1 METTKPK
8 QSSILAFF
16 KGFASA
22 FDISGRTFLN
32 DLPDYSGG
40 FARDRQALAGD
51 WQRIGDD
58 MRKVMGQ
65 TANGR

>member
-22 FDISGRTFLN
+22 FDMTGQTLLD
-32 DLPDYSGG
+32 DLPDLSSGLD
-40 FARDRQALAGD
+40 RDRQAIAGD

-65 TANGR
+65 AANGR